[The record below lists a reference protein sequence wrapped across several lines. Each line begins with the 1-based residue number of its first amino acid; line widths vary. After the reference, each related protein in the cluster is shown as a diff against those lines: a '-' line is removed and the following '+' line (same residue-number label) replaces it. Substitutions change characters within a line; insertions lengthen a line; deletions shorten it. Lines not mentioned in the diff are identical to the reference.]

1 MKTTKIKTII
11 GIILLFGSRLI
22 CFSQTLPINESEY
35 EEKIR
40 VACIGNS
47 VTYGAGIENREWYAY
62 PVQLQK
68 MLGNNYEVVN
78 FGFSGATM
86 LKKGHKPYWETQLF
100 HEAVNFAPHVV
111 IIHLGLNDTDPRNW
125 PNYSDEFIRDYEA
138 MIDLFSAIE
147 ITPKP
152 KVWICRLS
160 PIFSWHRRFKTGT
173 REYFREIQEAIEQV
187 AINKG
192 VTIID
197 LHSPLY
203 KRPDLFPDSVH
214 PLAEGANVI
223 AETVKNVITG
233 KFGGLKVARVFSN
246 HMVLQRELPIKIWGT
261 ADFNEKIIVILGR
274 NSAECTTGTDGK
286 WDIELP
292 LMPAGGP
299 YALIISGKT
308 TLEFNDVLIGE
319 VWLCSGQSNMAFPL
333 KSEKNGAVEL
343 PDANFPEIRLFNMKT
358 IAWAGN
364 VAFSEEQLNK
374 INRGEFYKFGPWK
387 NCTTETASEF
397 SAVAYYFGKKIHNE
411 LGVPIGL
418 IHNAKGGSNTES
430 WVSRTILESHPWLVD
445 MLTDWRN
452 NDLVSEW
459 CRERASKNLE
469 GTDNPLQRH
478 PFEPSYLFDAGI
490 APLIPFGI
498 KGVIWYQGES
508 NAENIPVHNELFPM
522 LVNDWRDKW
531 GIGDFSFLYVQL
543 SSIEP
548 RNSWPEFRDSQRRF
562 LDIIPGCGMA
572 VTSDIGHPTDVH
584 PKNKKDVGNRLALWA
599 LAQTYNRDITY
610 SGPLYKSL
618 FTRKSKIWLSFD
630 HCGTGLATKDN
641 KKITGFEI
649 AGTDR
654 NFKPAKA
661 RIKGKHIIIHNKEIK
676 NPVAVRYNWK
686 PYTEGNLFNKEGL
699 PASTFNTEEK
709 K

>member
-35 EEKIR
+35 DGKIR
-40 VACIGNS
+40 VACVGNS
-47 VTYGAGIENREWYAY
+47 VTYDYGIKNREQYSY
-62 PVQLQK
+62 PSQLQQL
-68 MLGNNYEVVN
+68 LGEKYEVRN

-86 LKKGHKPYWETQLF
+86 LKKGHKPYWEKPPF
-100 HEAVNFAPHVV
+100 AEAKAFKPHVV
-111 IIHLGLNDTDPRNW
+111 IIHLGLNDTNPRNW
-125 PNYSDEFIRDYEA
+125 PYYSDEFIRDYKA
-138 MIDLFSAIE
+138 
-147 ITPKP
+147 
-152 KVWICRLS
+152 
-160 PIFSWHRRFKTGT
+160 
-173 REYFREIQEAIEQV
+173 
-187 AINKG
+187 
-192 VTIID
+192 IID

-203 KRPDLFPDSVH
+203 KRPDLFPDSLH

-223 AETVKNVITG
+223 AETAKNVITG
-233 KFGGLKVARVFSN
+233 KFGGLKVAPVFSD
-246 HMVLQRELPIKIWGT
+246 HMVLQRELPIKIWGI
-261 ADFNEKIIVILGR
+261 ADFNEKITVILGR

-286 WDIELP
+286 WEIELP
-292 LMPAGGP
+292 SMPAGGP
-299 YALIISGKT
+299 YTLTISGKT
-308 TLEFNDVLIGE
+308 TMEFNDVLIGE

-343 PDANFPEIRLFNMKT
+343 PEANFPEIRLFNMKT

-364 VAFSEEQLNK
+364 VVFSEEQLNK
-374 INRGEFYKFGPWK
+374 INRGEFYEFGPWK
-387 NCTTETASEF
+387 NCTPETAYEF

-478 PFEPSYLFDAGI
+478 PFEPTYLFDAGI

-498 KGVIWYQGES
+498 RGAIWYQGES
-508 NAENIPVHNELFPM
+508 NTENIPVHNELFPM
-522 LVNDWRDKW
+522 LVNNWRDKW
-531 GIGDFSFLYVQL
+531 GIGDFPFLYVQL

-548 RNSWPEFRDSQRRF
+548 RNLWPEFRDSQRRF

-610 SGPLYKSL
+610 SGPLYKSS

-630 HCGTGLATKDN
+630 HCGTGLTTKDN

-654 NFKPAKA
+654 TFKPAKA

-676 NPVAVRYNWK
+676 NPVAVRYGWK
-686 PYTEGNLFNKEGL
+686 PYTEGNLINKEGL

-709 K
+709 Q

>member
-35 EEKIR
+35 KEKIR
-40 VACIGNS
+40 VACVGNS
-47 VTYGAGIENREWYAY
+47 VTYGYGIENRENNSY
-62 PVQLQK
+62 PAQLQEL
-68 MLGNNYEVVN
+68 LGDKYEVRN

-125 PNYSDEFIRDYEA
+125 PNYKDEFIPDYEA
-138 MIDLFSAIE
+138 MIDLFSNLNAQ
-147 ITPKP
+147 PKP
-152 KVWICRLS
+152 KIWICRMS
-160 PIFSWHRRFKTGT
+160 PIFSWHKRFKTST
-173 REYFREIQEAIEQV
+173 RDYFREIQEAIKQV
-187 AINKG
+187 SKNKN
-192 VTIID
+192 VTLID

-214 PLAEGANVI
+214 PLVEGAGII
-223 AETVKNVITG
+223 AKTIFSAIAGNY
-233 KFGGLKVARVFSN
+233 GGLSVPALFSD
-246 HMVLQRELPIKIWGT
+246 HMILQREIPLKIWGNADYGNVVEVSFNGQIQSVT
-261 ADFNEKIIVILGR
+261 AGY
-274 NSAECTTGTDGK
+274 DGK
-286 WDIELP
+286 WQVEFP
-292 LMPAGGP
+292 AMEAGGP
-299 YALIISGKT
+299 YTVKITADKEIVFS
-308 TLEFNDVLIGE
+308 DVLVGE
-319 VWLCSGQSNMAFPL
+319 VWLCSGQSNMAFAL
-333 KSEKNGAVEL
+333 NSAETSETEI
-343 PDANFPEIRLFNMKT
+343 PEANYPEIRLFNMKT

-364 VAFSEEQLNK
+364 IAFTKEQLEK
-374 INRGEFYKFGPWK
+374 INKGDFYNFGPWEV
-387 NCTTETASEF
+387 CTPETAAEF
-397 SAVAYYFGKKIHNE
+397 SAVGYFFGKKIHNE

-418 IHNAKGGSNTES
+418 VHNAKGGSNTES

-478 PFEPSYLFDAGI
+478 PFEPTYLFDVGI

-498 KGVIWYQGES
+498 SGVIWYQGES

-531 GIGDFSFLYVQL
+531 GIGDFPFLYVQL

-610 SGPLYKSL
+610 SGPLYKSS

-654 NFKPAKA
+654 TFKPAKA

-676 NPVAVRYNWK
+676 NPVAVRYGWK
-686 PYTEGNLFNKEGL
+686 PYTEGNLINKEGL

-709 K
+709 Q